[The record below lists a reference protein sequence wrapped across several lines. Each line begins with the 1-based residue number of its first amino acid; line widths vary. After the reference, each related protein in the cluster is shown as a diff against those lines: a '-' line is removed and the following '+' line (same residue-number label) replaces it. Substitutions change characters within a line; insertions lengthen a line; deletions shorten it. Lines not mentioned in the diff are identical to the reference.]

1 MCIED
6 CNRQWRGQR
15 VSQECKAKRHSL
27 SASHRTAKSG
37 LSFRRSARLS
47 SRNGVLLALRGGGSA
62 GGSTCRVLGASR
74 VVSQVCVSLRSPTSA
89 SAMHACNRQ
98 TKLFQAFA
106 RWLTRRIIGRLMVCA
121 DRQEFF
127 ASIDSLPK
135 AFASG

>member
-1 MCIED
+1 MSCV
-6 CNRQWRGQR
+6 GSVSGR
-15 VSQECKAKRHSL
+15 VA
-27 SASHRTAKSG
+27 G
-37 LSFRRSARLS
+37 LCQPPL
-47 SRNGVLLALRGGGSA
+47 
-62 GGSTCRVLGASR
+62 
-74 VVSQVCVSLRSPTSA
+74 PTSA

-106 RWLTRRIIGRLMVCA
+106 RWPTRRIIGRLMVCA